1 MKRLTIE
8 EVYSHDFLKV
18 GIPTSLPLSV
28 LKEPPSREL
37 QIQYSQE
44 KSIKEST
51 KENIEEITNLKKK
64 LENVNN
70 LFLKE
75 KII

>member
-1 MKRLTIE
+1 MIK
-8 EVYSHDFLKV
+8 
-18 GIPTSLPLSV
+18 
-28 LKEPPSREL
+28 
-37 QIQYSQE
+37 YSQE

-51 KENIEEITNLKKK
+51 KENIEEIINLTKK